1 MPTNHPRAGAIRAS
15 PDNLE
20 NALDDDDD
28 DSDDWSEAVGERPGR
43 AEARRLV
50 MIFGLDAAENAHLCE
65 TLQAELTDCCIE
77 THELR
82 RPTLRQFKV
91 PQNVRGGAD
100 RERAR
105 VAADATRAG
114 PELIVLLHVV
124 DGRTL
129 LVDRDGLYNAFFREA
144 AAATCGNVLLV
155 LHGVE
160 TAESSVANE
169 DALVELIDDGQAS
182 MWQLHKCGRFLTW
195 DAAPS
200 RLSLVHLQHALDSQ
214 LPPFVLTAGA
224 SRKTRASTA
233 QRSCPRIL
241 IAFRKQV
248 WPTASWTTRR
258 SLRRRRVRSNRCASR
273 QRARVAIWPRNPRSR
288 SAR

>member
-1 MPTNHPRAGAIRAS
+1 MHSHADWPPRATAAVLPSTVPRAASFRVDPVLARTPDARANRSGWSAQSNHPSADAYRAS
-15 PDNLE
+15 SDDLE
-20 NALDDDDD
+20 DASDDD
-28 DSDDWSEAVGERPGR
+28 DSDDWSEAVGEKAGR
-43 AEARRLV
+43 AEARRSV

-65 TLQAELTDCCIE
+65 TLRAELTDCCVE

-91 PQNVRGGAD
+91 PQNGRGGAD

-105 VAADATRAG
+105 VAADAARAG

-144 AAATCGNVLLV
+144 AAATCGNVLLA
-155 LHGVE
+155 LHGVP
-160 TAESSVANE
+160 TPDGAVANE

-195 DAAPS
+195 DGAPS

-224 SRKTRASTA
+224 SRKLRASAA
-233 QRSCPRIL
+233 QRS
-241 IAFRKQV
+241 AF
-248 WPTASWTTRR
+248 
-258 SLRRRRVRSNRCASR
+258 
-273 QRARVAIWPRNPRSR
+273 
-288 SAR
+288 

>member
-1 MPTNHPRAGAIRAS
+1 MHSHADWPPRATAAVLPSTVPRAASFRVDPVLARTPDARANRSRWSAQSNHPSADAYRAS
-15 PDNLE
+15 SDDLE
-20 NALDDDDD
+20 DASDDD
-28 DSDDWSEAVGERPGR
+28 DSDDWSEAVGEKAGR
-43 AEARRLV
+43 AEARRSV

-65 TLQAELTDCCIE
+65 TLRAELTDCCVE

-91 PQNVRGGAD
+91 PQNGRGGAD

-105 VAADATRAG
+105 VAADAARAG

-144 AAATCGNVLLV
+144 AAATCGNVLLA
-155 LHGVE
+155 LHGVP
-160 TAESSVANE
+160 TPDGAVANE

-195 DAAPS
+195 DGAPS

-224 SRKTRASTA
+224 SRKLRASAA
-233 QRSCPRIL
+233 QR
-241 IAFRKQV
+241 
-248 WPTASWTTRR
+248 
-258 SLRRRRVRSNRCASR
+258 
-273 QRARVAIWPRNPRSR
+273 
-288 SAR
+288 

>member
-1 MPTNHPRAGAIRAS
+1 MHSHADWPPRATAAVLPSTVPRAASFRVDPVLARTPDARANRSRWSAQSNHPSADAYRAS
-15 PDNLE
+15 SDDLE
-20 NALDDDDD
+20 DASDDD
-28 DSDDWSEAVGERPGR
+28 DSDDWSEAVGEKAGR
-43 AEARRLV
+43 AEARRSV

-65 TLQAELTDCCIE
+65 TLRAELTDCCVE

-91 PQNVRGGAD
+91 PRSVRDGAD
-100 RERAR
+100 PAGRAAPRERAR
-105 VAADATRAG
+105 ERADERAG

-144 AAATCGNVLLV
+144 AAATCGNVLLA
-155 LHGVE
+155 LHGVP
-160 TAESSVANE
+160 TPDGAVANE

-195 DAAPS
+195 DGAPS

-214 LPPFVLTAGA
+214 LPPFVLTDGA
-224 SRKTRASTA
+224 SETRGG
-233 QRSCPRIL
+233 
-241 IAFRKQV
+241 
-248 WPTASWTTRR
+248 
-258 SLRRRRVRSNRCASR
+258 
-273 QRARVAIWPRNPRSR
+273 RAR
-288 SAR
+288 ARARAF